1 MQRQLFSMMLGLSL
15 IGGGLSVCPT
25 PLMAAV
31 AQAPQTITV
40 KGQVV
45 DQDGEPLIGATVKVK
60 NSNAGA
66 VTDVDGNFQITAPAN
81 AILVVSYVGYQDK
94 EVAVR
99 GRAIIESIQLS
110 ADETVLD
117 QVVVV
122 GYGTQKKADLTGS
135 VSIVNADEMKKVSH
149 SNISSMLEGKVAGVQ
164 ITSDGQPGA
173 DPSVRIRGIG
183 TFGAQA
189 PLYVVDGVPMGTTI
203 RDFSPN
209 DIASIQVLKDASA
222 AAIYGSRAA
231 NGVIIITTKNG
242 QKEQPLKV
250 EYKGYIGI
258 DKISDGVYDVMNA
271 DQYSQYLGQACLNSN
286 TPIPGGYKLNE
297 ETGKYQFMD
306 NTNTDW
312 FNEVFKTGVRQNHN
326 VNLSGG
332 GANNTYNIGLDYFSQ
347 KGTLEGAGPNF
358 ERFTARV
365 NNTMDVKFVKFRTSL
380 VYSHSDQD
388 NMAISNANEYVQG
401 LYGDVSNVLRS
412 TLLMQP
418 TIKAYDNSTWVL
430 DSQVGAANSYRYD
443 AFGYGVY
450 YDKVHGDISASNPL
464 LINKLMERNTL
475 VDRFVGTASA
485 EVDLLDM
492 LGIKSKN
499 HKLNYKINLSYS
511 KTHAQD
517 HTWIPAWIQSNRVYL
532 DKSNERLTKNSRTYA
547 DALIE
552 NIITYDG
559 TFGKHHV
566 NLVAGQTYEE
576 ENSNTLTGWGINLS
590 EPYYLQLQNSK
601 TTHSESSETKH
612 ALASYIGRLNY
623 DFDGKYLISGVIRR
637 DGSSRLSKN
646 IRWETFPSV
655 SAGWRFDKESFF
667 PISHDIINM
676 FKVRGS
682 YGVLGNENIGEYQF
696 QGTMNRNNLVYN
708 FGNNVVYG
716 SAVSNFINEN
726 IAWEKKKSTNVGIDL
741 ALFNN
746 RLEFTAEWYKNV
758 SEDLLY
764 AVPVPANAGVDN
776 ETVTM
781 NAASMENSGFEFSAT
796 YRNHD
801 HPLKFE
807 ISANLST
814 LKNKV
819 TSLGFGTKEFITGAY
834 ITRVGHEVGQF
845 YGYVYQGIAR
855 TQEDIDNHINDKG
868 EVITQE
874 GMNIGDCLYKD
885 VNNDG
890 VINSEDQVVLGSGL
904 PKVNFGLNAHFEYKG
919 FDLSISTYGAL
930 NFHVSDDLQNS
941 LTSCYGYSNKAVSM
955 LEANRWSEDG
965 STYLSSTPRTYITS
979 NGEAWNNYF
988 SDRMI
993 QNAAYWKI
1001 ANVELGYN
1009 FPDKW
1014 FKGIVS
1020 GVRAYVSAQNLYT
1033 FTGYK
1038 GYNVDFAGGVFTPGY
1053 NFCSFP
1059 SAKSFMAGILFTF

>member
-60 NSNAGA
+60 DSNAGA

-312 FNEVFKTGVRQNHN
+312 FKEVFKTGVRQNHN

-552 NIITYDG
+552 NILTYDG

-576 ENSNTLTGWGINLS
+576 ENSNTLTGWGIELS

-601 TTHSESSETKH
+601 TTHAESFETKH

>member
-110 ADETVLD
+110 ADETMLD

-312 FNEVFKTGVRQNHN
+312 FKEVFKTGVRQNHN

-532 DKSNERLTKNSRTYA
+532 DKSNERLTKSSRTYS

-576 ENSNTLTGWGINLS
+576 ENSNTLTGWGIELS

-601 TTHSESSETKH
+601 TTHAESFETKH

-979 NGEAWNNYF
+979 NGEPWNNYF

>member
-532 DKSNERLTKNSRTYA
+532 DKSNERLTKSSRTYA

-885 VNNDG
+885 INNDG